1 MTRDEMTKSFREATK
16 APPVGAQQRVWRAL
30 QEPATPRRSAWV
42 PVLALAASALVGV
55 GVVKLVQSRT
65 SSVEWSDERSAI
77 AWNDARAQRTE
88 RRVTLEAG
96 EVAVSSWGAPVE
108 VAARGHVVRVE
119 AGVTV
124 VRVAGESV
132 SVEVIEG
139 ALLLDGAEQ
148 VAKAKSVSSSPA
160 LTALEAVETPALRS
174 RRLLRR
180 AERAITE
187 QRFDDAS
194 GDLETV
200 ATSGSLDAEVANFK
214 KADLELRR
222 LGNPTRA
229 LATLEAGEARFPTG
243 ALSQERQ
250 LTALESCAKLERWA
264 EVERRATDFLT
275 QHPDSERRAE
285 IEALR
290 DGARARM
297 KSR

>member
-1 MTRDEMTKSFREATK
+1 MTHDEMTKSFREATK
-16 APPVGAQQRVWRAL
+16 APPAGAQQRVWRAL
-30 QEPATPRRSAWV
+30 QEPAAPRRSAWV

-65 SSVEWSDERSAI
+65 SSAEWSDERSAI
-77 AWNDARAQRTE
+77 AWSDARAQRTE
-88 RRVTLEAG
+88 RHVTLESG

-119 AGVTV
+119 AGVAV
-124 VRVAGESV
+124 VRVAGDSV
-132 SVEVIEG
+132 SAEVIEG
-139 ALLLDGAEQ
+139 SLLLDGAEH
-148 VAKAKSVSSSPA
+148 VAQAKSTVTSPA
-160 LTALEAVETPALRS
+160 LTALQQVESPALRS

-200 ATSGSLDAEVANFK
+200 AASGSLDAEVANFK
-214 KADLELRR
+214 KAELELRR
-222 LGNPTRA
+222 LGNPARA
-229 LATLEAGEARFPTG
+229 LATLEAGEARFPSG

-250 LTALESCAKLERWA
+250 LTALESCAKLERWP
-264 EVERRATDFLT
+264 EVERRATEFLA

-290 DGARARM
+290 DGARAQS

>member
-1 MTRDEMTKSFREATK
+1 
-16 APPVGAQQRVWRAL
+16 
-30 QEPATPRRSAWV
+30 
-42 PVLALAASALVGV
+42 
-55 GVVKLVQSRT
+55 
-65 SSVEWSDERSAI
+65 
-77 AWNDARAQRTE
+77 
-88 RRVTLEAG
+88 
-96 EVAVSSWGAPVE
+96 
-108 VAARGHVVRVE
+108 
-119 AGVTV
+119 
-124 VRVAGESV
+124 
-132 SVEVIEG
+132 
-139 ALLLDGAEQ
+139 
-148 VAKAKSVSSSPA
+148 VSSSPA

-264 EVERRATDFLT
+264 EVERRDWREQSAALLTEAGLAAAAASLRQWSAATGGSA
-275 QHPDSERRAE
+275 P
-285 IEALR
+285 LR
-290 DGARARM
+290 DAETGVLKDGTGIGDGLALAVNRLRNSSAR
-297 KSR
+297 SRVIILLWSMTTELSSS

>member
-1 MTRDEMTKSFREATK
+1 MTHDEVTKSFREATK

-30 QEPATPRRSAWV
+30 QEPVAPRRSAWV

-55 GVVKLVQSRT
+55 GVVKLVQLRT
-65 SSVEWSDERSAI
+65 SSAEWSDERSAI
-77 AWNDARAQRTE
+77 AWSGARAERTE
-88 RRVTLEAG
+88 RHVTLEAG

-108 VAARGHVVRVE
+108 VAARGHLVRVE
-119 AGVTV
+119 AGVAV
-124 VRVAGESV
+124 VRIAGDSV
-132 SVEVIEG
+132 SAEVIEG
-139 ALLLDGAEQ
+139 SLLLDGAEH
-148 VAKAKSVSSSPA
+148 VAKAKSASSSPA
-160 LTALEAVETPALRS
+160 LAALEAVESPALRS

-200 ATSGSLDAEVANFK
+200 ATSGPLDAEVANFK
-214 KADLELRR
+214 KAEPEPRR
-222 LGNPTRA
+222 LARPARA
-229 LATLEAGEARFPTG
+229 PAPLEAGEARVPAG
-243 ALSQERQ
+243 ALTQERQ

-264 EVERRATDFLT
+264 EVERRATDFLE

-290 DGARARM
+290 DGARARS